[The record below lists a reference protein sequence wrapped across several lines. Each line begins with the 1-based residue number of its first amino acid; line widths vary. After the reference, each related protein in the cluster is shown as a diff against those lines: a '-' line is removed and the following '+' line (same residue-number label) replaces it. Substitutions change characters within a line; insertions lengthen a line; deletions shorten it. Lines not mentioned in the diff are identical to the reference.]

1 MKFADVHLP
10 GRREILAGL
19 LALPAG
25 LVLAAPRVAV
35 PPRQPV
41 VTVLGDS
48 ITAGLGVRPGEAMP
62 ARLQAV
68 LAARG
73 LNVQVRAA
81 GRNGDTSAGGL
92 ARLEAALGGD
102 TAVCVV
108 ALGGND
114 LLQGLRP
121 EATRAN
127 LRAILT
133 RLRERRIP
141 AAIAGINAP
150 ALLGADY
157 ARRFNAV
164 YTDLARDFA
173 APLLPN
179 LLAGVR
185 GSRRYMQSDGIHPN
199 AEGARVIAANLAPV
213 VVQALARATQVAA
226 R

>member
-1 MKFADVHLP
+1 MKFADAHLP
-10 GRREILAGL
+10 ARRELLAGL
-19 LALPAG
+19 SALAAAPA
-25 LVLAAPRVAV
+25 VAAPRVTA
-35 PPRQPV
+35 PPRPPV

-62 ARLQAV
+62 ARLQAA

-73 LNVQVRAA
+73 VMVQVRAA

-92 ARLEAALGGD
+92 ARLEGALGTD

-141 AAIAGINAP
+141 AVLAGINAP

-164 YTDLARDFA
+164 YTDLARDFS

-179 LLAGVR
+179 LLAGIG
-185 GSRRYMQSDGIHPN
+185 GSRRYMQNDGIHP
-199 AEGARVIAANLAPV
+199 
-213 VVQALARATQVAA
+213 
-226 R
+226 

>member
-1 MKFADVHLP
+1 MRSAIPVPF
-10 GRREILAGL
+10 RRRDILAGL
-19 LALPAG
+19 CAFVAGPAM
-25 LVLAAPRVAV
+25 AAPQR
-35 PPRQPV
+35 PPV

-48 ITAGLGVRPGEAMP
+48 ITAGLGVRPDQAMP
-62 ARLQAV
+62 ARLQA
-68 LAARG
+68 A
-73 LNVQVRAA
+73 LNVRGVSAKVRSA

-92 ARLEAALGGD
+92 ARVDSAVAAD

-114 LLQGLRP
+114 LLLGIRP
-121 EATRAN
+121 EATKAN

-133 RLRERRIP
+133 RLRERRI
-141 AAIAGINAP
+141 AVVLAGINAP
-150 ALLGADY
+150 SLLGADY

-164 YTDLARDFA
+164 YTDLAREFS

-179 LLAGVR
+179 LLAGIG

-199 AEGARVIAANLAPV
+199 ADGARVIAGNLAPV
-213 VVQALARATQVAA
+213 VTQALATRTTQLAT